1 MDSSSNFLS
10 GRAPPGEGLVT
21 LHQSASADRYSPLK
35 GPVSRSGVGH
45 YGEGACVSKLVS
57 ISVHSWLKDLTCI
70 LGRMYTLPLNH
81 LMIAEFGILGRNCRC
96 DTLCPSKRFCY
107 PKAVVGA
114 GERLQNQPF
123 PDVEPV
129 EVTKTQQC

>member
-10 GRAPPGEGLVT
+10 GRATPGEGLVT

-70 LGRMYTLPLNH
+70 LGRMYTLPVNH
-81 LMIAEFGILGRNCRC
+81 SHDRGIWDSGAKLSVRHFVSVKAFLLSKGRRRRWGKIAESTF
-96 DTLCPSKRFCY
+96 S
-107 PKAVVGA
+107 
-114 GERLQNQPF
+114 
-123 PDVEPV
+123 
-129 EVTKTQQC
+129 